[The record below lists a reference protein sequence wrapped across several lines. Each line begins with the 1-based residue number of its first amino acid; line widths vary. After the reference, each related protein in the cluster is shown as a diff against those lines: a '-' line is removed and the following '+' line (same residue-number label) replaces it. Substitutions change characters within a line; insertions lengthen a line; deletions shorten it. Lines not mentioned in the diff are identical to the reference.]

1 MNNMQLAATK
11 NWLLKPFALLL
22 ALIFNGLFI
31 VLKQITTEQALAID
45 IILFTF
51 IVRAAMMPLMIRQQR
66 STRRMTLLQ
75 PKIDKIQAKYQNKK
89 DPESTQ
95 KMNMEIQK
103 LYSDNKANPMSG
115 CLPLLIQMPII
126 FALFE
131 VLRNVPFY
139 VNDIGALFKSMAGII
154 MDQNGYA
161 DVLSSNFASIIKG
174 IKNFDATSVTS
185 VMDVLQHLSRTQWAT
200 LMSQLNLTG
209 NSTFMEA
216 YKLQEAYNTV
226 GFGVFTFNLS
236 ENPALTNW
244 SIIFP
249 ILSALS
255 TFLQSFLT
263 QRANDKRQKLISPDG
278 KVPQQQASMKV
289 MTYVFPIMTFFF
301 AINMPIGICVYWIV
315 SNIFALLA
323 TWIADSVIDKEEYRE
338 ALKHRDELI
347 EKRKQ
352 QESRQSAIDVKTGG
366 RLGTRNT
373 MSKSSLAGNKIAAMN
388 EQQKKRT
395 ENQTPAETTSVDKK
409 EETDKDAVKEETR

>member
-31 VLKQITTEQALAID
+31 VLKQGMTEQVLAID

-51 IVRAAMMPLMIRQQR
+51 IVRAAMMPLMIKQQR

-75 PKIDKIQAKYQNKK
+75 PQIDKIQAKYKNKT

-95 KMNMEIQK
+95 KMNAEIQK

-139 VNDIGALFKSMAGII
+139 VNDIGALFKTMAGII
-154 MDQNGYA
+154 MDQYGYA

-174 IKNFDATSVTS
+174 VKNFDAASVTS
-185 VMDVLQHLSRTQWAT
+185 VMDVLQRLSRTQWAT
-200 LMSQLNLTG
+200 LTEQLSLTG
-209 NSTFMEA
+209 NSTFMQA

-226 GFGVFTFNLS
+226 GFGFLTFNLS

-244 SIIFP
+244 SILFP

-263 QRANDKRQKLISPDG
+263 QRANDKRQKLVSPDG
-278 KVPQQQASMKV
+278 KVPQQQASMKAGPMV
-289 MTYVFPIMTFFF
+289 LIVTYFCLTVAELFISPLGLSFVSKI
-301 AINMPIGICVYWIV
+301 APKHIQGICQGLWLTATAIGNLLIV
-315 SNIFALLA
+315 IGPILFNKLPNLWMTWAFFLA
-323 TWIADSVIDKEEYRE
+323 VCLIAGIVMFGM
-338 ALKHRDELI
+338 LKWLERI
-347 EKRKQ
+347 TSEKQ
-352 QESRQSAIDVKTGG
+352 
-366 RLGTRNT
+366 
-373 MSKSSLAGNKIAAMN
+373 
-388 EQQKKRT
+388 
-395 ENQTPAETTSVDKK
+395 
-409 EETDKDAVKEETR
+409 